1 VSRAPQTPDPT
12 EAGCRLF
19 LISPPRLVATAFAER
34 LEAALSVG
42 GVAGFLLR
50 LEAGEPSSLNDA
62 AARLRAVCAA
72 RAVAFLV
79 QAEVERALELAADG
93 VHLVDVRAVAPA
105 RAMLGRERLLGVSC
119 GASRHLAMVAGEAG
133 ADYIAF
139 GDPGRPP
146 DTEVVELIRWWS
158 ELFVLPCLAESYN
171 DAATCGL
178 LARAGADFVGVSR
191 SVWEHPDGAAAG
203 VTAMRRAI
211 AGPW

>member
-1 VSRAPQTPDPT
+1 MSHDSETLGPG

-19 LISPPRLVATAFAER
+19 LISPPRLVAATFAER
-34 LEAALSVG
+34 LDAALAPG
-42 GVAGFLLR
+42 EVAGFLLR
-50 LEAGEPSSLNDA
+50 LEGSEHASLAEA

-72 RAVAFLV
+72 RAVAFLI

-93 VHLVDVRAVAPA
+93 VHLVDARAVAAA
-105 RAMLGRERLLGVSC
+105 RATLGPERLLGVSC

-146 DTEVVELIRWWS
+146 DAETIELIRWWS
-158 ELFVLPCLAESYN
+158 GLFVLPCLAESDN
-171 DAATCGL
+171 DAGTSGR

-191 SVWEHPDGAAAG
+191 AVWEHPVG
-203 VTAMRRAI
+203 VAEGITAMRLAI
-211 AGPW
+211 ASP